1 MTSRFILWIVSH
13 VQLTVFFCFF
23 PTGYNPIFDES
34 FEFQINLPEL
44 ALVRFSVL
52 DDDYI
57 GDEFI
62 GQYTIPFECMQTG
75 KIQCLS
81 QIYINKNFQFKNVN
95 IFLPISFNICFECSK
110 EPLIETVLLSTHN
123 ICFGWEIRK
132 LNFLYALLTKVLVC
146 FNFLLNFELQ
156 ISLPDFVFCGFHQ

>member
-1 MTSRFILWIVSH
+1 MLIIFRKITVKSH
-13 VQLTVFFCFF
+13 EVTHYLFL
-23 PTGYNPIFDES
+23 GYNPIFDES

-75 KIQCLS
+75 KES
-81 QIYINKNFQFKNVN
+81 
-95 IFLPISFNICFECSK
+95 SFF
-110 EPLIETVLLSTHN
+110 
-123 ICFGWEIRK
+123 
-132 LNFLYALLTKVLVC
+132 
-146 FNFLLNFELQ
+146 
-156 ISLPDFVFCGFHQ
+156 

>member
-1 MTSRFILWIVSH
+1 MWSAAVVIGALRVK
-13 VQLTVFFCFF
+13 LTVFLCFF
-23 PTGYNPIFDES
+23 SGYNPIFDES

-75 KIQCLS
+75 KMLCI
-81 QIYINKNFQFKNVN
+81 
-95 IFLPISFNICFECSK
+95 
-110 EPLIETVLLSTHN
+110 
-123 ICFGWEIRK
+123 
-132 LNFLYALLTKVLVC
+132 
-146 FNFLLNFELQ
+146 LQ
-156 ISLPDFVFCGFHQ
+156 I

>member
-1 MTSRFILWIVSH
+1 MRYLFS
-13 VQLTVFFCFF
+13 
-23 PTGYNPIFDES
+23 GYNPIFDES

-75 KIQCLS
+75 K
-81 QIYINKNFQFKNVN
+81 KNGF
-95 IFLPISFNICFECSK
+95 SFES
-110 EPLIETVLLSTHN
+110 
-123 ICFGWEIRK
+123 
-132 LNFLYALLTKVLVC
+132 
-146 FNFLLNFELQ
+146 
-156 ISLPDFVFCGFHQ
+156 